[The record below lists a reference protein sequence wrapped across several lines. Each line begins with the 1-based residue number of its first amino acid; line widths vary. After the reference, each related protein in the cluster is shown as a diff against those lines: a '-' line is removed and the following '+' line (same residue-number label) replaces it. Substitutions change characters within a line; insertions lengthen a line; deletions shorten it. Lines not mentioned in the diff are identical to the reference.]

1 MYSSSLNNQGK
12 AIVYLRVSTEDQGI
26 SGLGLQAQQDFCE
39 RVAKGLGIEVVGS
52 YTDILSGKTDPLS
65 RPGFCAAIAAAQSQK
80 AVLMVAKL
88 DRLSRD
94 VYQVARYCNGFMI
107 KNQPRLLISENPS
120 AGEFEINLRAS
131 LAQEERRLISERT
144 RAALA
149 VKRAQGCNLGEV
161 GRQAATDKARKTTE
175 EAIAIAR
182 ELRAQGVSLQK
193 IADSLND
200 QGYTTS
206 RGSKWTKQALAS
218 RLK

>member
-1 MYSSSLNNQGK
+1 MYSSSNNQGK
-12 AIVYLRVSTEDQGI
+12 AVIYTRVSTEDQGI
-26 SGLGLQAQQDFCE
+26 SGLGLQAQLEFCE
-39 RVAKGLGIEVVGS
+39 RVAKNLSIEVVGTF
-52 YTDILSGKTDPLS
+52 TDVVSGKTDPLT
-65 RPGFCAAIAAAQSQK
+65 RPGFCAAIASAQKQG
-80 AVLMVAKL
+80 AVLMIAKL

-94 VYQVARYCNGFMI
+94 VYQVSRYCNGFMVR
-107 KNQPRLLISENPS
+107 NQPRLLIAENPG

-161 GRQAATDKARKTTE
+161 GREAAATKARNLTD
-175 EAIAIAR
+175 EAIAIAKDLR
-182 ELRAQGVSLQK
+182 EKGTSLQK
-193 IADSLND
+193 IADDLNN

-206 RGSKWTKQALAS
+206 RGTKWSKQALAS